1 LRTNVVLDD
10 TLIEKALALSEA
22 KTKRELIINIALEEY
37 VARRSRKSL
46 LDLQGQIEFDPTYD
60 HKALREGM

>member
-10 TLIEKALALSEA
+10 TLIEKALALSDA
-22 KTKRELIINIALEEY
+22 KTKRELINIALEEY